1 MLKTERLRGLTED
14 IMIKINLMLGDE
26 KKNKI
31 FDLITEAETLLKK
44 RKMEEAKEEYEKT
57 FKYGYEGAYFLGQFY
72 FSKTDYKNAE
82 KYFLLAYDKAKIYES
97 LYYLGKLKEMKN
109 KKSEAEIIFKF
120 GETVGNMN
128 CIQALAKLKYNN
140 GEESEAENLFLKGY
154 EFGNAEAVL
163 SLMNYYENKGNFNQ
177 SKEVAESLIG
187 STNRAFFNYTSDI
200 EEIALE
206 TINTY

>member
-1 MLKTERLRGLTED
+1 
-14 IMIKINLMLGDE
+14 
-26 KKNKI
+26 
-31 FDLITEAETLLKK
+31 
-44 RKMEEAKEEYEKT
+44 
-57 FKYGYEGAYFLGQFY
+57 
-72 FSKTDYKNAE
+72 
-82 KYFLLAYDKAKIYES
+82 
-97 LYYLGKLKEMKN
+97 
-109 KKSEAEIIFKF
+109 
-120 GETVGNMN
+120 MN